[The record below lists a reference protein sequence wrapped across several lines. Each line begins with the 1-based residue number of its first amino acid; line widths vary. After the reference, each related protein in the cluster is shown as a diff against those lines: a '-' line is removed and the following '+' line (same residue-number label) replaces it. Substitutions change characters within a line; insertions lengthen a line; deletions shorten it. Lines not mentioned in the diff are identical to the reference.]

1 MARMATPEVPILLA
15 VSPFRATRSQPTK
28 QALIF
33 PSFITK
39 LRARKAYPL
48 SLALLRCSGEKAAQ
62 ELLEMASVSL
72 DRSVLRFD
80 LEGCVIGL
88 LFVRCDQE
96 RALDSVMSL
105 LNQDV
110 SLEEFLLL
118 SSVAEERGRSARSA
132 AGKGGGD

>member
-1 MARMATPEVPILLA
+1 M
-15 VSPFRATRSQPTK
+15 
-28 QALIF
+28 
-33 PSFITK
+33 
-39 LRARKAYPL
+39 
-48 SLALLRCSGEKAAQ
+48 
-62 ELLEMASVSL
+62 
-72 DRSVLRFD
+72 
-80 LEGCVIGL
+80 IGL